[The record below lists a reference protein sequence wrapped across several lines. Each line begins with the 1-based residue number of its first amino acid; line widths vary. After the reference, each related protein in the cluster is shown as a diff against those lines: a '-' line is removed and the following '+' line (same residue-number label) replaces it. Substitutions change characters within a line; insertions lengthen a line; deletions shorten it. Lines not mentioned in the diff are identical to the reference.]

1 MNVVLVAIDS
11 LRADHLGCY
20 GYDLPTSPHIDALAG
35 ESVIFERAFAT
46 GIPTTP
52 SFTTLMT
59 GLHPYRH
66 GIVAH
71 LTERRVKPGIQTLA
85 QTAKSAGY
93 ATVGIDNL
101 AVQGNGR
108 ASWMA
113 RGFDYYSAFLF
124 KPFSNQCEEIT
135 SRALSF
141 IDDLAVHPFFL
152 FLHLW
157 DPHTPYGPP
166 PPFDTMH
173 YQSGRSGCSIEEI
186 KAPAPDYYEAFL
198 ADMKLKQ
205 PHDYDWIM
213 AQYDGEISY
222 VDTQIERLTSHLKA
236 KNLWDNTIFVLM
248 SDHGEAFGEGG
259 FHFDHHG
266 LYDAVIRVAL
276 MMRVP
281 GMKARRQGAM
291 VSTEDIFP
299 TLCELAN
306 WPLPDYELTG
316 RSFVPALQGASAHGA
331 SGREEFFAVE
341 ATRQASLALRTEKW
355 KFIQPVVQDKNGA
368 PILDFHGNSRDNAP
382 LLFDLEN
389 DSQETQNVAE
399 QNPQVHDKLSARLN
413 QWHQNEV
420 ARRNGDDPLL
430 DGLTLPV
437 ENFLKRIGERQKPAL

>member
-20 GYDLPTSPHIDALAG
+20 GYDLPTSPHIDALAA
-35 ESVIFERAFAT
+35 ESVLFERAFAP

-66 GIVAH
+66 GILAH
-71 LTERRVKPGIQTLA
+71 LTERRLKPETQTIA
-85 QTAKSAGY
+85 QVARRAGY
-93 ATVGIDNL
+93 ATAGIDNL

-108 ASWMA
+108 GSWMA

-124 KPFSNQCEEIT
+124 KPFSNQCEELT
-135 SRALSF
+135 NRALSF
-141 IDDLAVHPFFL
+141 IDDLGAQPFFL

-166 PPFDTMH
+166 PPFDTLH
-173 YQSGRSGCSIEEI
+173 YHPGRHPFSIEEI
-186 KAPAPDYYEAFL
+186 KSPASEYYDAFL
-198 ADMKLKQ
+198 ADMKLQK
-205 PHDYDWIM
+205 PDDYDWIM

-222 VDTQIERLTSHLKA
+222 VDTQIERLTAHLKA
-236 KNLWDNTIFVLM
+236 KNLWDETIFVLM

-276 MMRVP
+276 TMRVP
-281 GMKARRQGAM
+281 GIAAVRSKAM
-291 VSTEDIFP
+291 VSTEDILP
-299 TLCELAN
+299 TLCQLAD
-306 WPLPDYELTG
+306 WPLPDSEITG
-316 RSFVPALQGASAHGA
+316 RSFTSSLTGAAA
-331 SGREEFFAVE
+331 RDEIFAVE
-341 ATRQASLALRTEKW
+341 ATRQASLALRTQKW
-355 KFIQPVVQDKNGA
+355 KFIQPIVRDKNGA
-368 PILDFHGNSRDNAP
+368 SLPDFHGNLRDNAP

-389 DSQETQNVAE
+389 DAAETQNVAAQFLSVRDE
-399 QNPQVHDKLSARLN
+399 LSARLTK
-413 QWHQNEV
+413 WHQEEV

-437 ENFLKRIGERQKPAL
+437 ESFLTRIKSRNNNQ

>member
-20 GYDLPTSPHIDALAG
+20 GYDLQTSPHIDALAE
-35 ESVIFERAFAT
+35 ESVLFERAFAP

-66 GIVAH
+66 GILAH
-71 LTERRVKPGIQTLA
+71 LTERRVKPDIQTLA
-85 QTAKSAGY
+85 QAAKRADF

-108 ASWMA
+108 ASWMT
-113 RGFDYYSAFLF
+113 RGFDYYSGFLF
-124 KPFSNQCEEIT
+124 KPFSSQCEELT
-135 SRALSF
+135 ERALSF
-141 IDDLAVHPFFL
+141 IEDLTDQPFFL

-166 PPFDTMH
+166 PPFDAMH
-173 YQSGRSGCSIEEI
+173 YQPGRHPFSIEQI
-186 KAPAPDYYEAFL
+186 KAPAPEYYEAFIR
-198 ADMKLKQ
+198 DMKLQK
-205 PHDYDWIM
+205 PHDYDWIV

-222 VDTQIERLTSHLKA
+222 VDTQIERLTSHLKTRG
-236 KNLWDNTIFVLM
+236 LWDDTIFVLM

-276 MMRVP
+276 TLRVP
-281 GMKARRQGAM
+281 GVDAKRSSAI

-299 TLCELAN
+299 TLCDLAS
-306 WPLPDYELTG
+306 WPLPDYEMTG
-316 RSFVPALQGASAHGA
+316 RSFSPSLSNAPA
-331 SGREEFFAVE
+331 RDEVFAVE

-355 KFIQPVVQDKNGA
+355 KFILPITHDKNGA
-368 PILDFHGNSRDNAP
+368 LLPDFHGNPREGSP
-382 LLFDLEN
+382 LLFDLET
-389 DSQETQNVAE
+389 DPQEVQNLAQQLPEVCAE
-399 QNPQVHDKLSARLN
+399 MAARLTR
-413 QWHQNEV
+413 WHETEV
-420 ARRNGDDPLL
+420 ELRQGDDPLL
-430 DGLTLPV
+430 DGVTLPV
-437 ENFLKRIGERQKPAL
+437 ESFLKRINVRKKSASQAG